1 MFGYVTTKKR
11 GSSYSARAEFRRSG
25 FEPLESRLL
34 LSVNFAQ
41 TNLVTDDQ
49 TVLANLG
56 LAPAARTDPNLVNPW
71 GIALGTNSGLWV
83 AENGT
88 GTAESFDGGGQAIQP
103 AVTIPGPGG
112 TGTSAPT
119 GVATNDTG
127 GFVISSGTGAG
138 PATELFATEDGTIA
152 GWNNSVDPTHAVIAV
167 DNSASGAVYKGL
179 AECFTT
185 KGAFLYATNFHA
197 GTIDVFD
204 SNFRPVRTPG
214 GFKDSKIPKGFA
226 HFGLSAINSHL
237 YVTYAKQDAD
247 KHDDVAGAGNGF
259 IDIFDTEGRLLS
271 RFAGG
276 GQLNSPWGM
285 AWAPFEGFGE
295 FENALFVG
303 NFGDGSVN
311 AFDFDSGAF
320 LGKVNDANNQPINIP
335 GVWGLQFG
343 LAVGTTN
350 SSTLYFN
357 AGIDDEQHGLFG
369 QLKVNP
375 ASLPPPE
382 GPTMTDPNLTVT
394 TVVSGLDQPT
404 SMAFLGPNDFLVLEK
419 ASGKVKH
426 VVNGVVEST
435 VLTLPVNNAS
445 ERGLLGIAL
454 QPDFANTHGVYLY
467 WTESE
472 SGAVSS
478 DINDVPVLG
487 NRVDRYVW
495 DPTAQ
500 SLTFDKNL
508 IHLRSFQA
516 DANQPERG
524 NHDAGKILFGP
535 DSKLY
540 FQIGDQG
547 RRGQNQNLAN
557 GAFGVGQSDDQFGGP
572 QPDDAHNTGV
582 IFRLN
587 PDGTTPTDNPF
598 FKVGAQ
604 MGGNVGANI
613 QTIYSYGHRNGFG
626 LAFDP
631 KTGFLWESENGDDAF
646 DEMNRITAGSNGGW
660 IQYMGPANR
669 IGQLTQIESTFTPMQ
684 GNLPQGG
691 NLPLS
696 PVDPNTFIPALQQV
710 RYSPERIANSPGQA
724 RNQLVVLP
732 GSHYSDPEFSWRWAV
747 APAAIGFAGDGLGPQ
762 HANDLFV
769 GASRTFLDEGYLFE
783 FKFDHSRRHFAFSDP
798 TLRDRVDD
806 NDYKF
811 DEGQSE
817 SLVAGK
823 NFGIVT
829 NIVTGPDGNLY
840 VTSTSNG
847 AVYKI
852 ANKDGNQSQGQPRD
866 EGRSHN
872 HGQFSQTNLV
882 SNIAGKAQITDP
894 NLKNPWGVSES
905 SASPFWV
912 SNQGSNTSTLY
923 SVTSA
928 GVSKVPL
935 TVAIPQ
941 TAAGPQGPTGQV
953 FNNTTSFALN
963 GKPANFIF
971 ADLNGTISAWNGGD
985 TATVEAT
992 NPGAVY
998 TGLAIATDAAGSSFL
1013 YAADGAH
1020 NRIDVFDGSFAP
1032 QTLPAG
1038 AFVDPLLKK
1047 HQNLVPFNV
1056 QDIDGHI
1063 YVTYAPSGHTAQ
1075 VEAKK
1080 GQGAVAEF
1088 DSAGNFIRQV
1098 VDGKRLASPW
1108 GITMAPAGFG
1118 KFGGDLLVGN
1128 FAFNSGEI
1136 SAFDPTTGKF
1146 LGTLTDA
1153 AGKPIR
1159 NQALWDIGFGNGGNG
1174 GNPNTLYFTAG
1185 IDGEADGLFG
1195 SIQPIG

>member
-1 MFGYVTTKKR
+1 MPNVLR
-11 GSSYSARAEFRRSG
+11 GFRNVSRGRSAQRPYTRRL
-25 FEPLESRLL
+25 EVKELESRLVPA
-34 LSVNFAQ
+34 VNFTQ

-49 TVLANLG
+49 AVLAGLG
-56 LAPAARTDPNLVNPW
+56 QAPAARTDPNLVNPW
-71 GIALGTNSGLWV
+71 GIAVGTNNGLWL
-83 AENGT
+83 AENGAGMGATVDAT
-88 GTAESFDGGGQAIQP
+88 GNSIQP
-103 AVTIPGPGG
+103 GVTIPAPGG

-179 AECFTT
+179 AEGFTT

-226 HFGLSAINSHL
+226 PFGISAINSHL

-500 SLTFDKNL
+500 TLTFDKNL

-535 DSKLY
+535 DGKLY

-587 PDGTTPTDNPF
+587 SDGTTPTDNPF

-613 QTIYSYGHRNGFG
+613 QKIYSYGHRNGFG

-660 IQYMGPANR
+660 IQFMGPASR
-669 IGQLTQIESTFTPMQ
+669 IDEFKQIESSFTPMQ
-684 GNLPQGG
+684 GNLPQAG
-691 NLPLS
+691 NLPFS
-696 PVDPNTFIPALQQV
+696 PTDPNTFIPALQQV
-710 RYSPERIANSPGQA
+710 RYPPSRIADSAAQA
-724 RNQLVVLP
+724 RKQLFVLP
-732 GSHYSDPEFSWRWAV
+732 GSTYSDPEFSWRWAV
-747 APAAIGFAGDGLGPQ
+747 APAAIGFAGSGLGLD

-783 FKFDHSRRHFAFSDP
+783 FKFDKSREHFAFSDP
-798 TLRDRVDD
+798 ALKDRVDA

-817 SLVAGK
+817 SLVASQ

-840 VTSTSNG
+840 VTSLSNG
-847 AVYKI
+847 VVYMISSKMLSLHRAAPPEDDDI
-852 ANKDGNQSQGQPRD
+852 REVGDMAGLRSTQS
-866 EGRSHN
+866 
-872 HGQFSQTNLV
+872 T
-882 SNIAGKAQITDP
+882 
-894 NLKNPWGVSES
+894 
-905 SASPFWV
+905 
-912 SNQGSNTSTLY
+912 
-923 SVTSA
+923 
-928 GVSKVPL
+928 
-935 TVAIPQ
+935 
-941 TAAGPQGPTGQV
+941 
-953 FNNTTSFALN
+953 
-963 GKPANFIF
+963 
-971 ADLNGTISAWNGGD
+971 
-985 TATVEAT
+985 
-992 NPGAVY
+992 
-998 TGLAIATDAAGSSFL
+998 
-1013 YAADGAH
+1013 
-1020 NRIDVFDGSFAP
+1020 
-1032 QTLPAG
+1032 PAG
-1038 AFVDPLLKK
+1038 AFV
-1047 HQNLVPFNV
+1047 
-1056 QDIDGHI
+1056 
-1063 YVTYAPSGHTAQ
+1063 T
-1075 VEAKK
+1075 
-1080 GQGAVAEF
+1080 
-1088 DSAGNFIRQV
+1088 
-1098 VDGKRLASPW
+1098 
-1108 GITMAPAGFG
+1108 
-1118 KFGGDLLVGN
+1118 
-1128 FAFNSGEI
+1128 
-1136 SAFDPTTGKF
+1136 
-1146 LGTLTDA
+1146 
-1153 AGKPIR
+1153 
-1159 NQALWDIGFGNGGNG
+1159 
-1174 GNPNTLYFTAG
+1174 
-1185 IDGEADGLFG
+1185 
-1195 SIQPIG
+1195 